1 MPRLLD
7 AHPDRQ
13 DVLLPRLCLPGVE
26 GTARADPWQGDE
38 AETGEKEAVA
48 VSEDAEQIALFEW
61 ARLAQGAHPELALLL
76 HIPNGGSRHK
86 LEAMKLKRLGV
97 RPGVPDLFLPV
108 PRHGLS
114 GLWIEM
120 KREALRP
127 KTPKGRGGVSDEQ
140 GWWLRELWKRGYQA
154 SVAWGFEEAREII
167 EGYLGRQ

>member
-1 MPRLLD
+1 MN
-7 AHPDRQ
+7 
-13 DVLLPRLCLPGVE
+13 
-26 GTARADPWQGDE
+26 
-38 AETGEKEAVA
+38 
-48 VSEDAEQIALFEW
+48 EDAEQIALFEW
-61 ARLAQGAHPELALLL
+61 ARLAQGRHPELALLL

-154 SVAWGFEEAREII
+154 SVAWGFDEAREII

>member
-1 MPRLLD
+1 MPRLQQGD
-7 AHPDRQ
+7 PDDQ

-26 GTARADPWQGDE
+26 VSTRTDLREGDE
-38 AETGEKEAVA
+38 AETGEAEAVA
-48 VSEDAEQIALFEW
+48 VNEDAEQIALFEW
-61 ARLAQGAHPELALLL
+61 ARLAQGTHPELALLL

-86 LEAMKLKRLGV
+86 LEAVKLKRLGV

-140 GWWLRELWKRGYQA
+140 GWWLKELWKRGYQA

-167 EGYLGRQ
+167 ERYLA

>member
-1 MPRLLD
+1 M
-7 AHPDRQ
+7 
-13 DVLLPRLCLPGVE
+13 
-26 GTARADPWQGDE
+26 T
-38 AETGEKEAVA
+38 
-48 VSEDAEQIALFEW
+48 EDSEQIALFEW
-61 ARLAQGAHPELALLL
+61 ARLARGTHPELALLL

-114 GLWIEM
+114 GLWIAM

-127 KTPKGRGGVSDEQ
+127 NTPKGRGGVSDEQ
-140 GWWLRELWKRGYQA
+140 GWWLTELWKRGYQA

-167 EGYLGRQ
+167 ERYLA

>member
-1 MPRLLD
+1 M
-7 AHPDRQ
+7 
-13 DVLLPRLCLPGVE
+13 
-26 GTARADPWQGDE
+26 T
-38 AETGEKEAVA
+38 
-48 VSEDAEQIALFEW
+48 EDSEQIALFEW
-61 ARLAQGAHPELALLL
+61 ARLAQGTHPELALLL

-86 LEAMKLKRLGV
+86 LEAVKLKRLGV

-127 KTPKGRGGVSDEQ
+127 KTPKGRGGVSPDQ
-140 GWWLRELWKRGYQA
+140 AWWLKELWKRGYQA

-167 EGYLGRQ
+167 ERYLGRQS

>member
-1 MPRLLD
+1 MPRLLN
-7 AHPDRQ
+7 AHPD
-13 DVLLPRLCLPGVE
+13 DKDLLLPRLRLPRLE
-26 GTARADPWQGDE
+26 GAPRPDPGERDAAE
-38 AETGEKEAVA
+38 AGEGEVVA
-48 VSEDAEQIALFEW
+48 VNEDAEQIALFEW
-61 ARLAQGAHPELALLL
+61 ARLAQGTHPELALLL

-127 KTPKGRGGVSDEQ
+127 KTPKGRGGVSPDQ
-140 GWWLRELWKRGYQA
+140 AWWLKELWKRGYQA
-154 SVAWGFEEAREII
+154 SVAWGFEEARGII
-167 EGYLGRQ
+167 ERYLA